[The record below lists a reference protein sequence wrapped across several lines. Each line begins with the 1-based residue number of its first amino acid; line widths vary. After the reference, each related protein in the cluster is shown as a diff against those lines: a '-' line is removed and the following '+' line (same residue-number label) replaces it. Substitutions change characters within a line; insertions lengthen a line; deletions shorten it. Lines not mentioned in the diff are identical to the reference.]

1 MHFVLTVLGEI
12 SELAACNGP
21 NEGRML
27 ALSVEAVSS
36 AQISLWNEPNI
47 LELTQDQI
55 GNYLG
60 SSSNPQQGPIKSQE
74 TTIIMLLM

>member
-21 NEGRML
+21 NEGRLL
-27 ALSVEAVSS
+27 ALSGEAVSL

-55 GNYLG
+55 YDYLG
-60 SSSNPQQGPIKSQE
+60 ASSNLPQTKK
-74 TTIIMLLM
+74 

>member
-21 NEGRML
+21 NEGRLL
-27 ALSVEAVSS
+27 ALSGEVVSLV
-36 AQISLWNEPNI
+36 QISLWNEANI

-55 GNYLG
+55 YDYLG
-60 SSSNPQQGPIKSQE
+60 SSSNLKQNKK
-74 TTIIMLLM
+74 

>member
-21 NEGRML
+21 NEGRLL
-27 ALSVEAVSS
+27 ALSGEAVSL

-47 LELTQDQI
+47 
-55 GNYLG
+55 YL
-60 SSSNPQQGPIKSQE
+60 S
-74 TTIIMLLM
+74 

>member
-21 NEGRML
+21 NEGRLL
-27 ALSVEAVSS
+27 ALSAEAVSL

-55 GNYLG
+55 YDYLG
-60 SSSNPQQGPIKSQE
+60 ASSNLPQTKK
-74 TTIIMLLM
+74 

>member
-1 MHFVLTVLGEI
+1 MHFVLTVLREI

-27 ALSVEAVSS
+27 ALSVEAVSP

-55 GNYLG
+55 GN
-60 SSSNPQQGPIKSQE
+60 
-74 TTIIMLLM
+74 